1 MSSINPFKPGQPI
14 DPQFFG
20 GRRQEQQLFNEY
32 LRYTASGN
40 PHHIAI
46 MGERGIGKS
55 SLLRK
60 YGEMAGESGCIVVRR
75 ELDTTVNSIQAL
87 VVFMLQAL
95 RTDGSSNL
103 PKKMKAKHKIES
115 FFSSYKLGA
124 SIFGTGMTIE
134 RIQPS
139 VIPQDAFCRDLM
151 QIWNGIKND
160 VSAVVFLLDEAEHLQ
175 EIKGAWGFLRSV
187 FTRVSEQGGR
197 YMLVVSGKLGLFKG
211 IKEIFSP
218 MERFF
223 TPLEVKP
230 MMLEE
235 IKEVLEKP
243 LAPLSRRIDGESVRR
258 IAQLSAGNPYV
269 VQTFGFYLFEE
280 GTASIERK
288 TIEKVLPRVMTRLS
302 SQLFRDRFEE
312 SSELERRVL
321 LTMSTMPSSTS
332 PKGLTKESRM
342 SPKVL
347 PQLLRRLVDKGCV
360 RKVERGRYSL
370 FNPLFGDYVKIRMEE
385 RR

>member
-1 MSSINPFKPGQPI
+1 
-14 DPQFFG
+14 
-20 GRRQEQQLFNEY
+20 
-32 LRYTASGN
+32 
-40 PHHIAI
+40 
-46 MGERGIGKS
+46 
-55 SLLRK
+55 
-60 YGEMAGESGCIVVRR
+60 
-75 ELDTTVNSIQAL
+75 
-87 VVFMLQAL
+87 
-95 RTDGSSNL
+95 
-103 PKKMKAKHKIES
+103 
-115 FFSSYKLGA
+115 
-124 SIFGTGMTIE
+124 
-134 RIQPS
+134 
-139 VIPQDAFCRDLM
+139 M

-312 SSELERRVL
+312 TSELERRVL

-332 PKGLTKESRM
+332 PKELTKESRM